1 VSPTKQDILALKHIL
16 EAFGKAS
23 GLHTNLQ
30 KTEIFPIACDGLD
43 LEHILEDFL
52 AAIKPFPCRYLGLP
66 LHPKKLRKVDF
77 MSLLNKIGG
86 KLSSWKGKLMT
97 KAARAQLIKSVLSS
111 VVTYHA
117 TVFNLPKGLIKK
129 INKLRRIFF

>member
-52 AAIKPFPCRYLGLP
+52 AAIKPFSCRYLGLP

-97 KAARAQLIKSVLSS
+97 KATRAQLIKSVLSS
-111 VVTYHA
+111 VVTYHV
-117 TVFNLPKGLIKK
+117 TVFNLPKWLSKK